1 MRTKTLAT
9 ILVLTM
15 LILATGSVYSAGPPP
30 RIGSGSGHPWEGF
43 TDGPG
48 GRPSPVSYG
57 HQLVMS
63 PIFSD
68 FFIGIYLKDVFRE
81 KEHLRKP
88 VKIGDNS
95 YQILFPW

>member
-1 MRTKTLAT
+1 MRTKTLAI

-30 RIGSGSGHPWEGF
+30 FIGSGSGHPWEGS
-43 TDGPG
+43 TEGPG
-48 GRPSPVSYG
+48 GRPSPISNG
-57 HQLVMS
+57 HQVVMS

-81 KEHLRKP
+81 KEHPKKS
-88 VKIGDNS
+88 VKIGDNL
-95 YQILFPW
+95 YQIFFPW